1 MQQDSALLNTKL
13 QKNQK
18 FYQKCVP
25 IDKCTCLM
33 RMAQNVVYA

>member
-1 MQQDSALLNTKL
+1 MQHDSALLNSKL
-13 QKNQK
+13 QKK